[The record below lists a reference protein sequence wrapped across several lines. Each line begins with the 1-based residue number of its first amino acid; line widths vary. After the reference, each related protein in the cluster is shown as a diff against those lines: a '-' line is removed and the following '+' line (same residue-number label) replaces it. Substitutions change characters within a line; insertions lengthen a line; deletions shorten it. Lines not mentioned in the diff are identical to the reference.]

1 MELRAVLFDLD
12 GTLVDTLDDIADAMN
27 HALASHGLPVHPPD
41 AYRGLVG
48 EGVARLVERALPEDR
63 QGLHDAVTEEL
74 RDYYTEHMLDR
85 SVPYPGVP
93 ALLDAL
99 VERAVPMAV
108 LSNKPQPATAWMVDR
123 LFDRWPFAA
132 VMGERDDLPR
142 KPDPDGALA
151 IAAEVGIPPAAWLYL
166 GDTRTDMETATRAG
180 MYPVGALW
188 GFRDREEL
196 LAHGAV
202 ELVARPAEVVTL
214 LNHGPG

>member
-27 HALASHGLPVHPPD
+27 HALASHGLPVHSPD
-41 AYRGLVG
+41 EYRGLVG
-48 EGVARLVERALPEDR
+48 EGVGRLVERALPEDR

-99 VERAVPMAV
+99 AERAVPMAV

-123 LFDRWPFAA
+123 LFDRWSFAA
-132 VMGERDDLPR
+132 VLGERDDLPR
-142 KPDPDGALA
+142 KPDPAGALA

-180 MYPVGALW
+180 MVPVGALW

-202 ELVARPAEVVTL
+202 ELVARPTEVVGL
-214 LNHGPG
+214 LNTGPG